1 MESKKLKKYPFYLS
15 RRIETEE
22 SIETEIE
29 ATSWSEA
36 RDLLAKQC
44 TTRIISDEQWE
55 AEGTFITGRNYA
67 VHLLHTD
74 KPEHKAAMQE
84 RKETEAKGESIFKDC
99 TWDEDY
105 Y

>member
-1 MESKKLKKYPFYLS
+1 MDSKKVKKYPFHLS

-67 VHLLHTD
+67 VHLLVTD
-74 KPEHKAAMQE
+74 KPEHEAALQE
-84 RKETEAKGESIFKDC
+84 LEEARANQESIFKDC
-99 TWDEDY
+99 IWDGDY
-105 Y
+105 W